1 MTARRGGRY
10 TYRIIP
16 MLGTPAALTPAGDLA
31 QETNEVRLTPTH
43 GSISVYFNRGIIS
56 TQAIADLLPKK
67 PDGTPDEEAL
77 RHLIQQPDGEVR
89 ERLAGDLDEAL
100 PSLLQHARRRGRVLL
115 RALRAERQPDDRCA
129 AANRKGTHH
138 PVQHR

>member
-1 MTARRGGRY
+1 MSTARGRTRTYGPIQKFQWKDVTARRGGRY

-77 RHLIQQPDGEVR
+77 RRLIQQPDGEVR

-100 PSLLQHARRRGRVLL
+100 PSLLQRARTKVASASARS
-115 RALRAERQPDDRCA
+115 
-129 AANRKGTHH
+129 TS
-138 PVQHR
+138 